1 MIYLIGSLRN
11 PEVQLV
17 AGFLR
22 EQLNEE
28 VFDDWASPGPRTDE
42 HWQGY
47 ENGRGR
53 TYAEA
58 LQGLH
63 AKHVFEFDREHLIRA
78 DRVVLVLPAG
88 RSAHLELGWILGQ
101 GKPGYVL
108 LEANPT
114 RYDIMYQFANGIAS
128 SQDELVDMLRV
139 RKELNAFTSQTT
151 HYDKTRG
158 GR

>member
-22 EQLNEE
+22 EQLKEE

-108 LEANPT
+108 LESNPT
-114 RYDIMYQFANGIAS
+114 RYDIMYQFADGIAS

-139 RKELNAFTSQTT
+139 RKRQTEEFVNAFE
-151 HYDKTRG
+151 YYVKRG
-158 GR
+158 GI